1 MGAPADGLA
10 IQITMYLIWQR
21 ACHRLQSH
29 HTHRETHRAL
39 QPRQPR
45 FTLPIST
52 LDPAFLTT
60 CRLLAGTDRP
70 AQPAH
75 PQQPHTARA
84 PAGRRSPTGSWAFP
98 LLNRHAPPLEH
109 ARPSLRVPTG
119 SAVPTGGLRS
129 RSKTQKALHLSPGSA
144 ARIRFPT
151 TDRKHRLVRL
161 DRRFQKEHSSR
172 HYAYLIGTAQNRHR
186 GPLSRTGTDVLAQQL
201 SRYPGAAAWPAGGR
215 TDDNLRP
222 AAQSNARVGAR
233 HCIHR
238 PVGVR
243 HGRGRARDVERR
255 WRTCA
260 AASAP
265 PPKSSRNLCLGWK
278 PVWVARSRT
287 TPHPQLTGTA
297 APP

>member
-1 MGAPADGLA
+1 MGTLAKGLA

-52 LDPAFLTT
+52 LGPTFLTT

-84 PAGRRSPTGSWAFP
+84 PAGRRSPTGSWAFLP
-98 LLNRHAPPLEH
+98 LNHHAPPLEH

-119 SAVPTGGLRS
+119 SAVTTGGLRS

-144 ARIRFPT
+144 TRIRFPT

-172 HYAYLIGTAQNRHR
+172 HYPYLIGTVQNRHR
-186 GPLSRTGTDVLAQQL
+186 GPLSRSGTDVLAQQL
-201 SRYPGAAAWPAGGR
+201 SRYAGA
-215 TDDNLRP
+215 
-222 AAQSNARVGAR
+222 GA
-233 HCIHR
+233 
-238 PVGVR
+238 
-243 HGRGRARDVERR
+243 
-255 WRTCA
+255 
-260 AASAP
+260 
-265 PPKSSRNLCLGWK
+265 
-278 PVWVARSRT
+278 
-287 TPHPQLTGTA
+287 
-297 APP
+297 

>member
-1 MGAPADGLA
+1 MAGNIP
-10 IQITMYLIWQR
+10 QESPYITM
-21 ACHRLQSH
+21 AMRLCEAAEPTNTPTNATRST
-29 HTHRETHRAL
+29 HT
-39 QPRQPR
+39 QPRSAQPHSSQR
-45 FTLPIST
+45 
-52 LDPAFLTT
+52 PAFSTA
-60 CRLLAGTDRP
+60 CRLPAGTHGA
-70 AQPAH
+70 AQPARR
-75 PQQPHTARA
+75 QQPRTARA

-98 LLNRHAPPLEH
+98 LLNRHPPPLEH
-109 ARPSLRVPTG
+109 ARPSFRVPTG

-129 RSKTQKALHLSPGSA
+129 RSKTRKALHLSPGSA
-144 ARIRFPT
+144 TRIHLPT

-161 DRRFQKEHSSR
+161 DGRFQKEHLTD
-172 HYAYLIGTAQNRHR
+172 HYPYLIGTVQNRHR
-186 GPLSRTGTDVLAQQL
+186 GPLSRSGTDVLAQQL
-201 SRYPGAAAWPAGGR
+201 SRYPRVVAWPAGGR

-222 AAQSNARVGAR
+222 TAQSNARVGAR

-287 TPHPQLTGTA
+287 TPTPQLTGTA